1 MNSLRRAFTI
11 VELLIVCLILTI
23 VAVIAVPRFM
33 GAATDT
39 REARLETD
47 VKTVR
52 QAIERYRL
60 EHDNNRGPHLDE
72 TGTLDMANFRK
83 RLTAATTAVGKI
95 DPDASLGP
103 YLHKWPT
110 NPFVPA
116 DVSGDI
122 LVGVVRKP
130 KRNGRTGWYY
140 DINTCTFSANSTT
153 GALDTDPTGE
163 GFSEAKVPLNL
174 PLTVK

>member
-1 MNSLRRAFTI
+1 MNSLRRGFTI

-23 VAVIAVPRFM
+23 IAVIAVPRFM

-47 VKTVR
+47 IKTVR

-60 EHDNNRGPHLDE
+60 EHDHNRGPHLDE

-83 RLTAATTAVGKI
+83 RLTGATTAAGKV

-103 YLHKWPT
+103 YLHEWPT

-122 LVGVVRKP
+122 LVGAVRKP

-140 DINTCTFSANSTT
+140 DINSCTFSANSTT
-153 GALDTDPTGE
+153 GALNTDLADGE
-163 GFSEAKVPLNL
+163 QAAEAKVPLNQ
-174 PLTVK
+174 